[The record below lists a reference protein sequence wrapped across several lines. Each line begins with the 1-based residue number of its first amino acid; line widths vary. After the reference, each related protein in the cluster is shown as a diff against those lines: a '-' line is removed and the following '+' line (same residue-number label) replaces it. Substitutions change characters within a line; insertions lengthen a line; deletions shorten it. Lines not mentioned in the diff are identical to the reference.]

1 MLSKAFTLAL
11 EDWEWINGND
21 KPFSKIS
28 YERENNERDRSLYFP
43 EYMRL
48 TVLFQRDYQNPCF

>member
-21 KPFSKIS
+21 KPFSKIA
-28 YERENNERDRSLYFP
+28 YEKENNERDRWLI
-43 EYMRL
+43 EDEEKI
-48 TVLFQRDYQNPCF
+48 FQ